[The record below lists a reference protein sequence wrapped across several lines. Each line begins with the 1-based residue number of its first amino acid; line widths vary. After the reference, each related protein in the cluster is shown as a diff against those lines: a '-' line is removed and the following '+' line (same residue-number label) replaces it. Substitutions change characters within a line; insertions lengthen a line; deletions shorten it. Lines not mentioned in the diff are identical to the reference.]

1 MAEIAMLP
9 LSCILK
15 TSFSI
20 GYKVYRHLQEKK
32 RKHCYC
38 VEDKFKKDIKDFIS
52 KTYNDVMVFDLD
64 NDIMKYI
71 KTEDRPKITA
81 DNAFNVLVKNKMS
94 DLIYLNFIPQ
104 CRRIIFLTSSPAVAK
119 MFKTHYFYLKDAI
132 YTVEN
137 SNEAVNN
144 DFRDIEIEAKLNKKL
159 EKKCIKFSSIQG
171 LLENIRD
178 KAK

>member
-15 TSFSI
+15 TSFSL
-20 GYKVYRHLQEKK
+20 GYKLYQNLQEKK

-38 VEDKFKKDIKDFIS
+38 IEDKFKKDIRDFLT
-52 KTYNDVMVFDLD
+52 KTYSDVMVFDLD
-64 NDIMKYI
+64 NDILKYI
-71 KTEDRPKITA
+71 RTEDRPKITA
-81 DNAFNVLVKNKMS
+81 DPAFNVLVKNKMAQ
-94 DLIYLNFIPQ
+94 LIYLNFIPQ
-104 CRRIIFLTSSPAVAK
+104 CRKIVFLTSSPAVAK

-132 YTVEN
+132 YTTEN
-137 SNEAVNN
+137 ANEQINN
-144 DFRDIEIEAKLNKKL
+144 EFRDIEIEAKLNKKL
-159 EKKCIKFSSIQG
+159 EKRCNKFSSIQG